1 MHFACRQM
9 QQDTRT
15 RKGKDSP
22 AYLDPQMMMTTV
34 IQIKKGE
41 VMKYL
46 VRATRYYKDKKE
58 MLIIPYNT
66 GSHWVLLTI
75 SVSHNQVWY
84 CDSKRPIDLA
94 TGKQWT
100 RDYSEVMAV
109 LNE

>member
-1 MHFACRQM
+1 MHFACRHM

-22 AYLDPQMMMTTV
+22 AYLDSQMMMITV
-34 IQIKKGE
+34 IQIEKAE

-46 VRATRYYKDKKE
+46 VRAMRYYKDKKE
-58 MLIIPYNT
+58 MLIVPYNT

-75 SVSHNQVWY
+75 SMRHNQVWY
-84 CDSKRPIDLA
+84 CDSNWPTNVA
-94 TGKQWT
+94 TGKRGT
-100 RDYSEVMAV
+100 RDCSEVTAV